1 MTGSPFALAGKTA
14 LITGGA
20 GGIGLAA
27 ARMFVAAGA
36 RIALVDRDG
45 DAARAAADD
54 LGQGALGLA
63 ADVTSE
69 AEVEEAVSAAC
80 DAFGGIDILVNSAGL
95 SLREPTLDL
104 PLDNWNR
111 VVDVNMTATFLMSR
125 AAARRMI
132 DAGSGGAIV
141 NLGSIMGLSGG
152 GLYPNLSYHATK
164 GAVVNITRALA
175 VEWGPSGIR
184 VNSVAPTWVRTGFIG
199 PLAENP
205 ELMAKIN
212 ATMPLGRI
220 AEADEVASAILFLA
234 SPAASMITGVTLPVD
249 GGFLAR

>member
-1 MTGSPFALAGKTA
+1 MTASPFTLEGKVA

-20 GGIGLAA
+20 GGIGLAG
-27 ARMFVAAGA
+27 ARMFLDAGA
-36 RIALVDRDG
+36 RVALVDLNG
-45 DAARAAADD
+45 DAATAAANA
-54 LGQGALGLA
+54 LGDGAIGLA
-63 ADVTSE
+63 ADVTDE
-69 AEVEEAVSAAC
+69 TQVERVIGDAVAAL
-80 DAFGGIDILVNSAGL
+80 GGVDILVNSAGL

-125 AAARRMI
+125 AVARRMI
-132 DAGSGGAIV
+132 DAGSSGAIV
-141 NLGSIMGLSGG
+141 NLGSIMGESGG

-164 GAVVNITRALA
+164 GAIVNITRALA

-199 PLAENP
+199 PLAEKP
-205 ELMAKIN
+205 KMMAQIN

-220 AEADEVASAILFLA
+220 AEPEEVAAAILFLA
-234 SPAASMITGVTLPVD
+234 GPAASMITGVTLPVD

>member
-1 MTGSPFALAGKTA
+1 MNASVFSLDGRTA
-14 LITGGA
+14 VITGGA

-27 ARMFVAAGA
+27 ARMFLSAGA
-36 RIALVDRDG
+36 RVALVDRDG

-63 ADVTSE
+63 ADVTDE
-69 AEVEEAVSAAC
+69 AEVEVAVSAAC
-80 DAFGGIDILVNSAGL
+80 DAFGGLDILVNSAGL

-132 DAGSGGAIV
+132 AAGSGGAIV